1 MPKNPTFF
9 AGQYRAVSFAYGISA
24 EIPGLL
30 LDMPNGPTGAVGTQ
44 TLTVAFGS
52 LALNDGT
59 LIAPLAT
66 NAPVI
71 VGTGANADT
80 VTPSAVSNNTPQVYQ
95 SSNFTATTFSH
106 AHGTGDKVASGTVG
120 LQEALNAANA
130 AGGGVVLLDAS
141 WTQLGGTDAMVEAA
155 TVPAG
160 VSILDNRTGGEA
172 TDVTVA
178 LTAAQVNTMFTTPVE
193 LIPAPPAGSFII
205 VDQAI
210 LVNENGGTA
219 WTSGGAIT
227 IGYSNAN
234 PGSPDALSGI
244 IAATFLTTP
253 TVKQIITLAGAQI
266 ASAAESTVDALGIF
280 ISNATGVFATGTG
293 TLKVRLLYTVVKS

>member
-9 AGQYRAVSFAYGISA
+9 AGQYRAVSYAYGVDPG
-24 EIPGLL
+24 IPGLIV
-30 LDMPNGPTGAVGTQ
+30 DNPSGATAAVGTQ

-52 LALNDGT
+52 ITLQDGT
-59 LIAPLAT
+59 VLSPLAT
-66 NAPVI
+66 TAPVT
-71 VGTGANADT
+71 VGTGSSADT
-80 VTPSAVSNNTPQVYQ
+80 VTPSAVSNNTPAVYQ

-120 LQEALNAANA
+120 LQEAINAASA
-130 AGGGVVLLDAS
+130 AGGGTVIIDVA
-141 WTQLGGTDAMVEAA
+141 WTQAGGTDAMIEAA
-155 TVPAG
+155 TVPGG
-160 VSILDNRTGGEA
+160 VSIEDLRTGGE
-172 TDVTVA
+172 TNEVTVT

-193 LIPAPPAGSFII
+193 LIPAPAAGSFL
-205 VDQAI
+205 VVSQAI

-234 PGSPDALSGI
+234 PGSPNALSGT
-244 IAATFLTTP
+244 IAATFLTSP
-253 TVKQIITLAGAQI
+253 TVKQILTLAGAQI

-280 ISNATGVFATGTG
+280 ISNATQVFATGTG
-293 TLKVRLLYTVVKS
+293 TLKIRLLYTVVKS